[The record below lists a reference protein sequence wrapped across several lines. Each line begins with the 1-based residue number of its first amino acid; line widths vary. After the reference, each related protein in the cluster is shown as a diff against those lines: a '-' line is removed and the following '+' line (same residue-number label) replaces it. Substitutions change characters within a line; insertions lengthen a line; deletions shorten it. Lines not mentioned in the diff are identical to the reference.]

1 MRKISE
7 GVYQIEVPMR
17 HNPLGY
23 TYSYLLSDA
32 ATLIDTGVG
41 TRDAFDGLEEQV
53 RSAGMELTE
62 IKRIIPTHLHGDH
75 IGLVETVRRLSG
87 AKVYA
92 HRTTIERQK
101 ESQDKDVDL
110 YAETRNET
118 KLMGGSK
125 YLGFLRRF
133 ENSFRG
139 RMISLQIDEPLE
151 DGQILELEGST
162 LKVHW
167 TPGHARE
174 HICLHD
180 EEKRI
185 LYAGDHVLPKITP
198 HVSLRSH
205 LEGDPL
211 GDYIESLE
219 KIRGLSVET
228 VLPAHQYVFSD
239 LEGRISEMHLHHKNR
254 CEEMKKIISDCR
266 NTVFEISAQ
275 VSWDS
280 RPWTEMEFWTKRMAA
295 RETLAHL
302 VYLRNRGELKEEV
315 VKEVLYYSRT

>member
-1 MRKISE
+1 MRKMAE

-23 TYSYLLSDA
+23 TYAYLLREA

-41 TRDAFDGLEEQV
+41 TRDAFDSLEEQT
-53 RSAGMELTE
+53 RSADMKLTE
-62 IKRIIPTHLHGDH
+62 IKRIIPTHLHRDH
-75 IGLVETVRRLSG
+75 IGHVDTIRKLSG

-92 HRTTIERQK
+92 HRTAIERKK
-101 ESQDKDVDL
+101 ESRARDVDL
-110 YAETRNET
+110 YADTRNET
-118 KLMGGSK
+118 KLLGGSK

-139 RMISLQIDEPLE
+139 RVRSLEIDEPLE
-151 DGQILELEGST
+151 DGQLLELEGST
-162 LKVHW
+162 LKVYW

-219 KIRGLSVET
+219 KLRGLDVET

-239 LEGRISEMHLHHKNR
+239 LEGRISEMHLHHRNR
-254 CEEMKKIISDCR
+254 CEEMKKSIGDGRS
-266 NTVFEISAQ
+266 TVFEISAQ

-280 RPWTEMEFWTKRMAA
+280 RPWPEMEFWTKRMAA

-302 VYLRNRGELKEEV
+302 VYLRNRGELNEEV
-315 VKEVLYYSRT
+315 VKGVLYYSLT

>member
-1 MRKISE
+1 LRKMAE

-23 TYSYLLSDA
+23 TYSYLLRDA

-41 TRDAFDGLEEQV
+41 TRDAFDGLEEQA
-53 RSAGMELTE
+53 RSAGMELTD

-75 IGLVETVRRLSG
+75 IGLVDRVRRLSG

-92 HRTTIERQK
+92 HRTVIERQK
-101 ESQDKDVDL
+101 ESQSRDVDL
-110 YAETRNET
+110 YADTRNET
-118 KLMGGSK
+118 KLLGGSK
-125 YLGFLRRF
+125 YLDLLRRF
-133 ENSFRG
+133 ESSFRG
-139 RMISLQIDEPLE
+139 RMRSLDIDEPLE

-162 LKVHW
+162 LKVYW

-180 EEKRI
+180 EERRI

-205 LEGDPL
+205 LEGNPL

-219 KIRGLSVET
+219 RLRGLDVET
-228 VLPAHQYVFSD
+228 VLPAHQHVFSD
-239 LEGRISEMHLHHKNR
+239 LDGRISEMHLHHKSR
-254 CEEMKKIISDCR
+254 CDEMKKAIGDGRS
-266 NTVFEISAQ
+266 TVFEISAQ

-280 RPWTEMEFWTKRMAA
+280 RPWPEMEFWTKRMAA

-302 VYLRNRGELKEEV
+302 VYLRERGELDEKV
-315 VKEVLYYSRT
+315 VKGVLYYSLT

>member
-23 TYSYLLSDA
+23 TYSYLLREA

-41 TRDAFDGLEEQV
+41 TRDAFEGLEEQV
-53 RSAGMELTE
+53 RSAGMELTD

-92 HRTTIERQK
+92 HRTAIERQK
-101 ESQDKDVDL
+101 KSQDKDVGL

-139 RMISLQIDEPLE
+139 RMSSLEIDEPLE
-151 DGQILELEGST
+151 DGQILEFEGST
-162 LKVHW
+162 LKVYW

-219 KIRGLSVET
+219 KIRGLDVET

-239 LEGRISEMHLHHKNR
+239 LEGRISEMHIHHKNR
-254 CEEMKKIISDCR
+254 CEEMKKIISDSR

-315 VKEVLYYSRT
+315 VKGVLYYSLT

>member
-1 MRKISE
+1 MRKMVE

-23 TYSYLLSDA
+23 TYSYLLRDA

-41 TRDAFDGLEEQV
+41 TRDAFDGLEEQA
-53 RSAGMELTE
+53 RSARMDLTD

-75 IGLVETVRRLSG
+75 IGLVDTIRRLSG
-87 AKVYA
+87 AKVYG
-92 HRTTIERQK
+92 HRTAIERQK
-101 ESQDKDVDL
+101 SQVGDVDL
-110 YAETRNET
+110 YADTRNET
-118 KLMGGSK
+118 KLLGGSK
-125 YLGFLRRF
+125 YLDFLRRF
-133 ENSFRG
+133 ETSFRG
-139 RMISLQIDEPLE
+139 RMSSLEIDETLE

-162 LKVHW
+162 LKVYW

-219 KIRGLSVET
+219 KLRGLDVET

-239 LEGRISEMHLHHKNR
+239 LEGRISEMHLHHRSR
-254 CEEMKKIISDCR
+254 CEEMKKAIGDGRS
-266 NTVFEISAQ
+266 TVFEISAQ

-280 RPWTEMEFWTKRMAA
+280 RPWPEMEFWTKRMAA

-302 VYLRNRGELKEEV
+302 VYLRNRGELNEEV
-315 VKEVLYYSRT
+315 VKGVLYYSLT

>member
-1 MRKISE
+1 MVE

-23 TYSYLLSDA
+23 TYSYLLRDA

-41 TRDAFDGLEEQV
+41 TRDAFDSLEEQA
-53 RSAGMELTE
+53 RSAGMELTD

-75 IGLVETVRRLSG
+75 IGLVDRVRRQSG

-92 HRTTIERQK
+92 HRTAIERQQ
-101 ESQDKDVDL
+101 ESQAEDVDL
-110 YAETRNET
+110 YADTRNET

-139 RMISLQIDEPLE
+139 RVRSLEIDAPLE
-151 DGQILELEGST
+151 DGQIMELEGST
-162 LKVHW
+162 LKVYW

-180 EEKRI
+180 EERKI

-205 LEGDPL
+205 LGDDPL

-219 KIRGLSVET
+219 KIRGLDVET
-228 VLPAHQYVFSD
+228 VLPAHEYVFED
-239 LEGRISEMHLHHKNR
+239 LDGRVSELHLHHRSR
-254 CEEMKKIISDCR
+254 CDEMKRAIGDGRS
-266 NTVFEISAQ
+266 TVFEISAQ

-280 RPWTEMEFWTKRMAA
+280 RPWPEMEFWTKRMAA

-302 VYLRNRGELKEEV
+302 VYLRNRGELEEEA
-315 VKEVLYYSRT
+315 VKGVLYYSLA

>member
-1 MRKISE
+1 MRKMVE

-23 TYSYLLSDA
+23 TYSYLLRDA

-41 TRDAFDGLEEQV
+41 TRDAFDSLEEQA
-53 RSAGMELTE
+53 RSAGMELTD

-75 IGLVETVRRLSG
+75 IGLVDRVRRQSG

-92 HRTTIERQK
+92 HRTAIERQQ
-101 ESQDKDVDL
+101 ESQAEDVDL
-110 YAETRNET
+110 YADTRNET

-139 RMISLQIDEPLE
+139 RVRSLEIDAPLE
-151 DGQILELEGST
+151 DGQIMELEGST
-162 LKVHW
+162 LKVYW

-180 EEKRI
+180 EERKI

-205 LEGDPL
+205 LGDDPL

-219 KIRGLSVET
+219 KIRGLDVET
-228 VLPAHQYVFSD
+228 VLPAHEYVFED
-239 LEGRISEMHLHHKNR
+239 LDGRVSELHLHHRSR
-254 CEEMKKIISDCR
+254 CNEMKRAIGDGRS
-266 NTVFEISAQ
+266 TVFEISAQ

-280 RPWTEMEFWTKRMAA
+280 RPWPEMEFWTKRMAA

-302 VYLRNRGELKEEV
+302 VYLRNRGELEEEA
-315 VKEVLYYSRT
+315 VKGVLYYSLA

>member
-17 HNPLGY
+17 RNPLGY
-23 TYSYLLSDA
+23 TYSYLLREA

-41 TRDAFDGLEEQV
+41 TRDAFDSLEEQA
-53 RSAGMELTE
+53 RSAGMELKD

-75 IGLVETVRRLSG
+75 IGLVDSVRRLSG

-92 HRTTIERQK
+92 HRTVIERQK
-101 ESQDKDVDL
+101 KSKDKDVDL

-139 RMISLQIDEPLE
+139 RMSSLQIDEPLE
-151 DGQILELEGST
+151 DLQILELEGST
-162 LKVHW
+162 LKVYW

-180 EEKRI
+180 EEKKI

-219 KIRGLSVET
+219 KIRGLDVET

-254 CEEMKKIISDCR
+254 CEEMKKIISDSR
-266 NTVFEISAQ
+266 NTVFEISAK
-275 VSWDS
+275 VAWDS

-302 VYLRNRGELKEEV
+302 VYLRNREELKEEV
-315 VKEVLYYSRT
+315 VKGVLYYSRT

>member
-7 GVYQIEVPMR
+7 GVCQIEVLMR

-23 TYSYLLSDA
+23 TYSYLLPDA

-92 HRTTIERQK
+92 HRTAIERQK
-101 ESQDKDVDL
+101 ETHDKDVDL

-139 RMISLQIDEPLE
+139 RMSSLEIDEPLE

-162 LKVHW
+162 LKVYW
-167 TPGHARE
+167 TPGHAKE

-219 KIRGLSVET
+219 KIRGLDVET

-254 CEEMKKIISDCR
+254 CEEMKKIISDSR

-302 VYLRNRGELKEEV
+302 VYLRNREELKEEV
-315 VKEVLYYSRT
+315 VKGVLYYNLT

>member
-1 MRKISE
+1 MRKMAE

-23 TYSYLLSDA
+23 TYSYLLRDA

-41 TRDAFDGLEEQV
+41 TRDAFDSLEEQA
-53 RSAGMELTE
+53 RTAGMELTD

-75 IGLVETVRRLSG
+75 IGLVDTVRRLSG

-92 HRTTIERQK
+92 HRTAIERQQ
-101 ESQDKDVDL
+101 ESHARDVDM
-110 YAETRNET
+110 YSETRNET
-118 KLMGGSK
+118 KLLGGSK
-125 YLGFLRRF
+125 YLDFLRRF
-133 ENSFRG
+133 ESSFRG
-139 RMISLQIDEPLE
+139 RMRSMDIDEPLE

-162 LKVHW
+162 LKVYW

-219 KIRGLSVET
+219 KLRGLDVET
-228 VLPAHQYVFSD
+228 VLPAHQYVFKD
-239 LEGRISEMHLHHKNR
+239 LNGRISEMHLHHKSR
-254 CEEMKKIISDCR
+254 CEEMKKAIGDGRS
-266 NTVFEISAQ
+266 TVFEISAQ

-280 RPWTEMEFWTKRMAA
+280 RPWPEMEFWTKRMAA

-302 VYLRNRGELKEEV
+302 VYLRNRGELDEEV
-315 VKEVLYYSRT
+315 VKGVLYYSLT

>member
-1 MRKISE
+1 
-7 GVYQIEVPMR
+7 
-17 HNPLGY
+17 
-23 TYSYLLSDA
+23 
-32 ATLIDTGVG
+32 
-41 TRDAFDGLEEQV
+41 
-53 RSAGMELTE
+53 MELTD

-75 IGLVETVRRLSG
+75 IGLVDTIRRLSG

-92 HRTTIERQK
+92 HRTAIERQK
-101 ESQDKDVDL
+101 SQVGDVDM
-110 YAETRNET
+110 YADTRNET
-118 KLMGGSK
+118 KLLGGSK
-125 YLGFLRRF
+125 YLGFLKRF

-139 RMISLQIDEPLE
+139 RMSSLDIDEPLE

-162 LKVHW
+162 LKVYW

-219 KIRGLSVET
+219 KLRGLNVET

-239 LEGRISEMHLHHKNR
+239 LEGRISEMHLHHRSR
-254 CEEMKKIISDCR
+254 CEEMKKAIGDGRS
-266 NTVFEISAQ
+266 TVFEISAQ

-280 RPWTEMEFWTKRMAA
+280 RPWPEMEFWTKRMAA

-302 VYLRNRGELKEEV
+302 VYLRNRGALNEEV
-315 VKEVLYYSRT
+315 VKGVLYYSLT

>member
-1 MRKISE
+1 MRKMAE

-23 TYSYLLSDA
+23 TYSYLLRDA

-41 TRDAFDGLEEQV
+41 TRDAFDGLEEQA
-53 RSAGMELTE
+53 RSAGMELTD

-75 IGLVETVRRLSG
+75 IGLVDRVRRLSG

-92 HRTTIERQK
+92 HRTVIERQK
-101 ESQDKDVDL
+101 ESQSRDVDL
-110 YAETRNET
+110 YADTRNET
-118 KLMGGSK
+118 KLLGGSK
-125 YLGFLRRF
+125 YLDLLRRF
-133 ENSFRG
+133 ESSFRG
-139 RMISLQIDEPLE
+139 RMRSLDVDEPLE

-162 LKVHW
+162 LKVYW

-180 EEKRI
+180 EERRI

-205 LEGDPL
+205 LEGNPL

-219 KIRGLSVET
+219 RLRGLDVET
-228 VLPAHQYVFSD
+228 VLPAHQHVFSD
-239 LEGRISEMHLHHKNR
+239 LDGRISEMHLHHKSR
-254 CEEMKKIISDCR
+254 CDEMKKAIGDGRS
-266 NTVFEISAQ
+266 TVFEISAQ

-280 RPWTEMEFWTKRMAA
+280 RPWPEMEFWTKRMAA

-302 VYLRNRGELKEEV
+302 VYLRERGELDEKV
-315 VKEVLYYSRT
+315 VKGVLYYSLT